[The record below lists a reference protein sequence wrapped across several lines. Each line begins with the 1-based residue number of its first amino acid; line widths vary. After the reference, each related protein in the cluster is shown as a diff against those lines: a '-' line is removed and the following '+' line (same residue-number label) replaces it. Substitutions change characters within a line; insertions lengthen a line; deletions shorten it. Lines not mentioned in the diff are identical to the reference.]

1 MASYGKWLVG
11 TLGWAFGG
19 PLGALLGFMLGS
31 AFDAMNSGKFE
42 YKPTQPAD
50 FSVSLMVLA
59 AAVMKADGKQMKSEL
74 DYIRAFFSSNFGQQQ
89 AEERI
94 QLLRDLLKQDIP
106 VNDVCAQIRQNLDLH
121 SRLQLLHFLFGLAQ
135 ADGQFH
141 PAEISLI
148 SDISDMLGINRN
160 DFDSIK
166 AMFVKETDSAYKIL
180 GVPQTAT
187 DEEIK
192 RAYRQMALK
201 YHPDRVSHLGEDY
214 QKAAKEKF
222 QQLNEAY
229 NTIKKDRG
237 FS

>member
-42 YKPTQPAD
+42 YKSTQPSD

-106 VNDVCAQIRQNLDLH
+106 VNDVCAQIRQNLDL
-121 SRLQLLHFLFGLAQ
+121 
-135 ADGQFH
+135 
-141 PAEISLI
+141 
-148 SDISDMLGINRN
+148 
-160 DFDSIK
+160 
-166 AMFVKETDSAYKIL
+166 
-180 GVPQTAT
+180 
-187 DEEIK
+187 
-192 RAYRQMALK
+192 
-201 YHPDRVSHLGEDY
+201 
-214 QKAAKEKF
+214 
-222 QQLNEAY
+222 
-229 NTIKKDRG
+229 
-237 FS
+237 